1 MDKTGEEVALTQL
14 ASRDESTMNFSWG
27 NFGHVEDDNCRDE
40 TDTNT
45 SNQTTNNNK
54 GETRR
59 SSLEN
64 VSNNVDETSP
74 NNGWTAT
81 EPVSDITGNQSTF
94 QEI

>member
-14 ASRDESTMNFSWG
+14 VSRDESTMNFSWG
-27 NFGHVEDDNCRDE
+27 NFRHVENDNGRDE

-45 SNQTTNNNK
+45 SDQTTNNNK
-54 GETRR
+54 GETRQ

-64 VSNNVDETSP
+64 ASNNVDETYP
-74 NNGWTAT
+74 NNGWTAI
-81 EPVSDITGNQSTF
+81 EPVSDITSNQSTF